1 MRNGNKT
8 TEIDDTLVCPE
19 NVRTDQFGAGER
31 PSPSHQLRE
40 TLDQV
45 NVLSDRAVGH
55 SLLVVDL

>member
-1 MRNGNKT
+1 MAFDVKRAYSP
-8 TEIDDTLVCPE
+8 CP
-19 NVRTDQFGAGER
+19 VYSLLFDFFLLWTRER